1 MFLKQEKPEMDDFE
15 KNTNLDLKEK
25 YWADAFARNAS
36 FISRSLIFP
45 NKSSTRH
52 NSRLDYDG
60 LAGIIQQFFMLIY
73 SLIAYR
79 ESLRSF

>member
-25 YWADAFARNAS
+25 YLTDASARNAN

-52 NSRLDYDG
+52 NYG
-60 LAGIIQQFFMLIY
+60 L
-73 SLIAYR
+73 
-79 ESLRSF
+79 